1 MQTSI
6 ATGILFCIFY
16 FLFILRIVFLQI
28 ENYFSKLFLQKKSAQ
43 HAEKIFTKPFFNYM
57 ENFFC
62 TTKERLDTI
71 WQFLF

>member
-28 ENYFSKLFLQKKSAQ
+28 ENYFSKLFLQKKISA
-43 HAEKIFTKPFFNYM
+43 A
-57 ENFFC
+57 
-62 TTKERLDTI
+62 R
-71 WQFLF
+71 